1 MEWVHV
7 GGTPVR
13 MKIYFAP
20 LEGVTTY
27 IFRNAFAEI
36 YGHVDK
42 YFAPFISPSENC
54 PLTPRE
60 RKDIAPENNRGIHL
74 VPQILTC
81 RSEHFIDAA
90 KALSSMGYGEI
101 NLNLGCPSGT
111 VCAKGKGAGFL
122 QDKDAL
128 QSFLDDIYSYAESCG
143 MKISV
148 KTRLGYREPEEFYS
162 LIEIFNLFPIS
173 ELIVHPRIRTDF
185 YKGDIRKEYF
195 AYAQDHCKCTLVY
208 NGNIF
213 SVQDYADLSSECGL
227 GGDSAMSVR
236 VGGSAMP
243 ERMGDSAMSGRVGE
257 PAKADRGE
265 PAMPERVGGSAQN
278 REFDPI
284 MLGRGLM
291 SDPEL
296 AGKIK
301 NAVHDA
307 ATDALAVA
315 IGKHDDE
322 TRNEARNTD
331 ADGTSAFAAETDF
344 LKLRRFHDTLYHEYQ
359 KVMAPDI
366 NVLHKMRELWTYWQV
381 LLEGKER
388 EIKRL
393 MKAKKYED
401 YEAIVYPLL
410 EAAEESK

>member
-1 MEWVHV
+1 
-7 GGTPVR
+7 

-20 LEGVTTY
+20 LEGVTTH

-42 YFAPFISPSENC
+42 YFAPFISPAEKC

-60 RKDIAPENNRGIHL
+60 RKDIAPENNTGINL

-90 KALSSMGYGEI
+90 KALVGFGYREI

-122 QDKDAL
+122 QDKDSL
-128 QSFLDDIYSYAESCG
+128 LRFLSDIYSYAEKDG

-148 KTRLGYREPEEFYS
+148 KTRLGYHDPEEFSS
-162 LIEIFNLFPIS
+162 LMEIFNLFPIS

-185 YKGDIRKEYF
+185 YKGDVRKEYF
-195 AYAQDHCKCTLVY
+195 AYALEHSKCPLVY

-213 SVQDYADLSSECGL
+213 SVKDYADLTGVFARGGDPVKMDSK
-227 GGDSAMSVR
+227 GDSAVLDKEPD
-236 VGGSAMP
+236 AAL
-243 ERMGDSAMSGRVGE
+243 ERAL
-257 PAKADRGE
+257 
-265 PAMPERVGGSAQN
+265 
-278 REFDPI
+278 DPI
-284 MLGRGLM
+284 MLGRGLV

-296 AGKIK
+296 AGRLK
-301 NAVHDA
+301 
-307 ATDALAVA
+307 
-315 IGKHDDE
+315 
-322 TRNEARNTD
+322 
-331 ADGTSAFAAETDF
+331 SAGAEETDYAKF
-344 LKLRRFHDTLYHEYQ
+344 RRFHDTLYHEYR
-359 KVMAPDI
+359 KVLSPDI

-381 LLEGKER
+381 LFDGKER

-401 YEAIVYPLL
+401 YEDVVYPLL
-410 EAAEESK
+410 KSEEEST